1 MVPFFQYIYQQNERF
16 LNTMELIIFKILF
29 NIKIK
34 KKTNFER
41 HFEYSFISKFL
52 LKQFTDQNYYDI
64 YKNYILLLY
73 IYNIYIL
80 SK

>member
-1 MVPFFQYIYQQNERF
+1 
-16 LNTMELIIFKILF
+16 MELIIFKILF
-29 NIKIK
+29 NIKIKK

-73 IYNIYIL
+73 ITFIFYLNNYSANKL
-80 SK
+80 F